1 MTKYE
6 IINFKIEY
14 EKHFYDL
21 NIAWLKEFFLVE
33 DYDQKILSNPQK
45 HIINKGGSIFFAKK
59 NKKIIGVVALMP
71 TDEFDVFE
79 LTKMGVKK
87 RFRNQDVGRLLINK
101 CIEKAKLDKLKKV
114 IIYSNRKLENAMF
127 LQGLACHDDENTM
140 IFDTFAS
147 PGGHLSCGAGNPNK
161 PEIPALDLESVVM
174 LLGHRFLLAFRCG
187 GVTNQR

>member
-6 IINFKIEY
+6 IINFKIEH

-79 LTKMGVKK
+79 LAKMGVKK
-87 RFRNQDVGRLLINK
+87 SFRNQGVGRLLINK
-101 CIEKAKLDKLKKV
+101 CIEKVKLDKLKKV
-114 IIYSNRKLENAMF
+114 IIYSNRKLENAIYLYKSF
-127 LQGLACHDDENTM
+127 GFTEV
-140 IFDTFAS
+140 
-147 PGGHLSCGAGNPNK
+147 
-161 PEIPALDLESVVM
+161 ELEKKS
-174 LLGHRFLLAFRCG
+174 
-187 GVTNQR
+187 NYQRADIKLELRLKYLN

>member
-14 EKHFYDL
+14 EKYFYDL

-71 TDEFDVFE
+71 TDKFDVFE

-87 RFRNQDVGRLLINK
+87 SFRNQGVGKLLINK
-101 CIEKAKLDKLKKV
+101 CIEKVKLDKLKKV
-114 IIYSNRKLENAMF
+114 IIYSNRKLENAIYLYKSF
-127 LQGLACHDDENTM
+127 GFTEV
-140 IFDTFAS
+140 
-147 PGGHLSCGAGNPNK
+147 
-161 PEIPALDLESVVM
+161 ELEKKS
-174 LLGHRFLLAFRCG
+174 
-187 GVTNQR
+187 NYQRADIKLELRLK

>member
-6 IINFKIEY
+6 IINFKIEH

-87 RFRNQDVGRLLINK
+87 SFRNQGVGRLLINK
-101 CIEKAKLDKLKKV
+101 CIEKVKLDKLKKV
-114 IIYSNRKLENAMF
+114 IIYSNRKLENAIYLYKSSGF
-127 LQGLACHDDENTM
+127 TE
-140 IFDTFAS
+140 
-147 PGGHLSCGAGNPNK
+147 
-161 PEIPALDLESVVM
+161 LELEKKSNYQCADIK
-174 LLGHRFLLAFRCG
+174 LEPRLK
-187 GVTNQR
+187 

>member
-6 IINFKIEY
+6 IINSKIEY

-79 LTKMGVKK
+79 LTKIGVKK
-87 RFRNQDVGRLLINK
+87 SFRNQGVGRLLINK
-101 CIEKAKLDKLKKV
+101 CIKKVKLDKLKKV
-114 IIYSNRKLENAMF
+114 IIYSNRKLENAIYLYKSF
-127 LQGLACHDDENTM
+127 GFTEV
-140 IFDTFAS
+140 
-147 PGGHLSCGAGNPNK
+147 
-161 PEIPALDLESVVM
+161 ELEKK
-174 LLGHRFLLAFRCG
+174 F
-187 GVTNQR
+187 NYQRADIKLELRLK

>member
-6 IINFKIEY
+6 IINFKIEH

-59 NKKIIGVVALMP
+59 NKKIIGAVALMP

-87 RFRNQDVGRLLINK
+87 SFRNQGVGRLLINK
-101 CIEKAKLDKLKKV
+101 CIEKVKLDKLKKV
-114 IIYSNRKLENAMF
+114 IIYSNRKLENAIYLYKSF
-127 LQGLACHDDENTM
+127 GFTEV
-140 IFDTFAS
+140 
-147 PGGHLSCGAGNPNK
+147 
-161 PEIPALDLESVVM
+161 ELEKKS
-174 LLGHRFLLAFRCG
+174 
-187 GVTNQR
+187 NYQRADIKLELRLK

>member
-6 IINFKIEY
+6 IINFKIEH

-87 RFRNQDVGRLLINK
+87 SFRNQGVGRLLINK
-101 CIEKAKLDKLKKV
+101 CIEKVKLDKLKKV
-114 IIYSNRKLENAMF
+114 IIYSNRKLENAIYLYKSF
-127 LQGLACHDDENTM
+127 GFTEV
-140 IFDTFAS
+140 
-147 PGGHLSCGAGNPNK
+147 
-161 PEIPALDLESVVM
+161 ELEKKS
-174 LLGHRFLLAFRCG
+174 
-187 GVTNQR
+187 NYQRADIKLELRLK

>member
-1 MTKYE
+1 MIKYE
-6 IINFKIEY
+6 IINLKIEY

-79 LTKMGVKK
+79 RTKMGVKK
-87 RFRNQDVGRLLINK
+87 SFRNQGVGRLLINK
-101 CIEKAKLDKLKKV
+101 CIEKVKLDKLKKV
-114 IIYSNRKLENAMF
+114 IIYSNRKLENAIYLYKSF
-127 LQGLACHDDENTM
+127 GFTEV
-140 IFDTFAS
+140 
-147 PGGHLSCGAGNPNK
+147 
-161 PEIPALDLESVVM
+161 ELEKKS
-174 LLGHRFLLAFRCG
+174 
-187 GVTNQR
+187 NYQRADIKLELRLK

>member
-87 RFRNQDVGRLLINK
+87 SFRNQGVGRLLINK
-101 CIEKAKLDKLKKV
+101 CIEKVKLDKLKKV
-114 IIYSNRKLENAMF
+114 IIYSNRKLENAIYLYKSF
-127 LQGLACHDDENTM
+127 GFTEV
-140 IFDTFAS
+140 
-147 PGGHLSCGAGNPNK
+147 
-161 PEIPALDLESVVM
+161 ELEKKSN
-174 LLGHRFLLAFRCG
+174 C
-187 GVTNQR
+187 QRADIK

>member
-6 IINFKIEY
+6 IINFKIEH

-71 TDEFDVFE
+71 TDKLDVFE

-87 RFRNQDVGRLLINK
+87 SFRNQGVGRLLINK
-101 CIEKAKLDKLKKV
+101 CIEKVKLDKLKKV
-114 IIYSNRKLENAMF
+114 IIYSNRKLENAIYLYKSF
-127 LQGLACHDDENTM
+127 GFTEV
-140 IFDTFAS
+140 
-147 PGGHLSCGAGNPNK
+147 
-161 PEIPALDLESVVM
+161 ELEKKS
-174 LLGHRFLLAFRCG
+174 
-187 GVTNQR
+187 NYQRADIKLELRLK